1 VPILSPEDLEAL
13 LKAAKGRTFAARRDT
28 AIISLYTGIPWE
40 FLPRSRFWGRG

>member
-1 VPILSPEDLEAL
+1 VDSQAHQGVQRR
-13 LKAAKGRTFAARRDT
+13 KAAKGRTFAARRDT